1 MPSDYLHLPIDVGQR
16 SDANQES
23 AAEKSIK

>member
-1 MPSDYLHLPIDVGQR
+1 MPSDYVYPPIDVSQG

-23 AAEKSIK
+23 AAEKSIQ